1 MTGTTIFDK
10 VLFGAAG
17 DLIAAKV
24 QSMHVSPKIQNRVAS
39 EHVHGYQL
47 VEALLPVCDKYGL
60 VLTLSDGE
68 DKYPI
73 NAPAD
78 IIPVMNQCDME
89 WLCVQDGEVDE
100 EEDGDATYV
109 HVVLIYGNNADDPET
124 GRGEMVADWGG
135 CDEWY
140 EIFTPTLDAFI
151 DNREVEEEVA
161 E

>member
-1 MTGTTIFDK
+1 MVQNALLIPEKDMGQITRK
-10 VLFGAAG
+10 V
-17 DLIAAKV
+17 
-24 QSMHVSPKIQNRVAS
+24 HAS
-39 EHVHGYQL
+39 HAPGVIWRGVCEHIHGYQL
-47 VEALLPVCDKYGL
+47 VEKLLPICSQYGL

-78 IIPVMNQCDME
+78 IIPVMNLCDME

-100 EEDGDATYV
+100 EEYGDATYLQV
-109 HVVLIYGNNADDPET
+109 ALIYGNNADDPET

-140 EIFTPTLDAFI
+140 EIFSPTLDAFI
-151 DNREVEEEVA
+151 DNRDVEEVTE
-161 E
+161 

>member
-1 MTGTTIFDK
+1 MVQNALTIPEKDMGQITRK
-10 VLFGAAG
+10 VHASHDHGALWRG
-17 DLIAAKV
+17 V
-24 QSMHVSPKIQNRVAS
+24 C
-39 EHVHGYQL
+39 EHIHGYQL
-47 VEALLPVCDKYGL
+47 VEALLPVCQKHGL

-100 EEDGDATYV
+100 QEDGEATYLS
-109 HVVLIYGNNADDPET
+109 VVLIYGNNADDPET
-124 GRGEMVADWGG
+124 GRGEMVADWSG

-140 EIFTPTLDAFI
+140 EIFDPTLDAFI
-151 DNREVEEEVA
+151 DNREVEVTE
-161 E
+161 